1 MPKNRRAQGI
11 FLTDLHASHKT
22 FKVVNSIVEQALNL
36 AVELGAFT
44 LFLGGDN
51 FQSRKAQTQESL
63 MWFQTLL
70 DSAEVKEIN
79 VVSIVGNHDKTDYR
93 GEASFLEPFR
103 YHPNFTLIE
112 NTGRVV
118 FEDLVIYGLSYFDDD
133 VYIKS
138 LAQLSKQAKKAAAVK
153 KILLTHIAVQGAMN
167 NDGSVIENKLT
178 GPSFKEFN
186 KVLIGHYH
194 NRYQINDK
202 IEYVGSGY
210 QANFGED
217 EFKGC
222 TVIYSDGSTEFK
234 QLEFPKFITQ
244 HVDKLSLDDAMN
256 LQIWVGGDET
266 TRIVVKEVSKE
277 AALYLQKQGVRV
289 DVNKEEH
296 AAASLDTEAYKQY
309 DSTELTQ
316 EFKLWLVNKKV
327 TKKKELIKTLTESM

>member
-1 MPKNRRAQGI
+1 MSKNRRAQGV

-22 FKVVNSIVEQALNL
+22 FKVVNSVVDQAMTL
-36 AVELGAFT
+36 ALELGANT

-51 FQSRKAQTQESL
+51 FQSRKAQTQEALIWFL
-63 MWFQTLL
+63 MLL
-70 DSAEVKEIN
+70 DSAEVKGIKI
-79 VVSIVGNHDKTDYR
+79 VSIVGNHDKTDYR
-93 GEASFLEPFR
+93 GEDSFLEPFR

-112 NTGRVV
+112 NSGQVE
-118 FEDLVIYGLSYFDDD
+118 FEDLVVYGLSYFDDD

-138 LAQLSKQAKKAAAVK
+138 LAQLSKQAKKTTVPK
-153 KILLTHIAVQGAMN
+153 NVLLTHIAVQGAMN

-222 TVIYSDGSTEFK
+222 TIIYSDGSTEFR
-234 QLEFPKFITQ
+234 QLEFPKFTTLR
-244 HVDKLSLDDAMN
+244 HDEMSLEDAMSMKVDTDDPN
-256 LQIWVGGDET
+256 V
-266 TRIVVKEVSKE
+266 RVVVKEITKE

-296 AAASLDTEAYKQY
+296 ATASLDTEAYKQY
-309 DSTELTQ
+309 DSTELAQ
-316 EFKLWLVNKKV
+316 EFKLWLVDKKV
-327 TKKKELIKTLTESM
+327 SKKKELIKTLTESI